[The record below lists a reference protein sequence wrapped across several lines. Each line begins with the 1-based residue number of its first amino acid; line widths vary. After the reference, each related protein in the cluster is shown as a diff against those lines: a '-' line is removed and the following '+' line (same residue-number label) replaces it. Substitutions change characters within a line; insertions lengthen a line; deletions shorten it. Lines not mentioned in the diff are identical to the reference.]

1 MSYKNGAGRGQ
12 RGVNP
17 APQSCCRQLIG
28 GETEQRGHK
37 ALKALPGKLEK
48 PLPVGWDYFGV
59 NFCGFLTQPNL
70 SVPRQGVLQPCLS
83 LWKRRGSFSS
93 RCQDGDGRLSGHR
106 AHPELSPKREIHP
119 RVPPVLSTQQG
130 TGKHVPN
137 VPAARVLLSRGV
149 QDGTQVVIPPQ
160 KKMRLLSPAFALGL
174 KTGGIPAPKHPR
186 SI

>member
-1 MSYKNGAGRGQ
+1 MSYKNGAGRGE
-12 RGVNP
+12 RGINP

-59 NFCGFLTQPNL
+59 SFCGFLTQPNL
-70 SVPRQGVLQPCLS
+70 SIPRQGS
-83 LWKRRGSFSS
+83 LWKRRVSFSS
-93 RCQDGDGRLSGHR
+93 RCQDGDGRLPGR
-106 AHPELSPKREIHP
+106 QAHPELSPKREIHP

-149 QDGTQVVIPPQ
+149 QDGTQVVIPPP
-160 KKMRLLSPAFALGL
+160 KKRRLLSPAFALGL